1 MEPVSK
7 PVITHLLAK
16 EWWDKAQV
24 PKPTALGTPLRY
36 SSAYACARQQSY
48 AAFEAQPTEPVDE
61 AGAWVMGVGTL
72 IHEALQ
78 ESIGFIYPNAI
89 FEMPTA
95 QGDYLSGSC
104 DAFIPAA
111 DFGTNGKVF
120 GNVLY
125 ELKTMGTFTFDKQ
138 VGWNRMRGEFKYPEG
153 PAQKA
158 IAQAGLNALGVEQR
172 LGETIS
178 YVVLGSI
185 TFEALSVQKADK
197 MGVDGYNRVMAEFW
211 VPREQWEP
219 LAKSELERME
229 ALGELVTNGYLGARE
244 ARDDEGNTTI
254 LDPLG
259 RDWQCAYCSFRTVC
273 KQDGSG
279 IIRITD
285 SNAVPT
291 SQEGN
296 Q

>member
-1 MEPVSK
+1 MEPISN
-7 PVITHLLAK
+7 PIITHLLAK
-16 EWWDKAQV
+16 EWWEKAQT

-48 AAFEAQPTEPVDE
+48 AAFEAKVTEPVDE

-78 ESIGFIYPNAI
+78 EAIGRQFPNAE
-89 FEMPTA
+89 FEVGTA
-95 QGDYLSGSC
+95 HGDYISGSC
-104 DAFIPAA
+104 DAYIPSA
-111 DFGTNGKVF
+111 DLAGI

-125 ELKTMGTFTFDKQ
+125 ELKTMGTYSFDKQ
-138 VGWNRMRGEFKYPEG
+138 VGWNRMRGEYKYPEG

-158 IAQAGLNALGVEQR
+158 ITQAGINALGVEKAR
-172 LGETIS
+172 GVNIT

-185 TFEALSVQKADK
+185 TFEALSVQKAQK
-197 MGVDGYNRVMAEFW
+197 MGVEEYNRVLAEFW
-211 VPREQWEP
+211 IPREEWEP
-219 LAKSELERME
+219 LALAELERMN

-254 LDPLG
+254 LDPMG
-259 RDWQCAYCSFRTVC
+259 RDWQCAYCAYRTVC
-273 KQDGSG
+273 TQDGSG

-291 SQEGN
+291 NQEGN
-296 Q
+296 

>member
-1 MEPVSK
+1 
-7 PVITHLLAK
+7 
-16 EWWDKAQV
+16 
-24 PKPTALGTPLRY
+24 
-36 SSAYACARQQSY
+36 
-48 AAFEAQPTEPVDE
+48 
-61 AGAWVMGVGTL
+61 
-72 IHEALQ
+72 ALQ
-78 ESIGFIYPNAI
+78 ESIGRQFPNAI

-104 DAFIPAA
+104 DAYIPSA
-111 DFGTNGKVF
+111 DLAGI

-211 VPREQWEP
+211 IPREQWEP

-229 ALGELVTNGYLGARE
+229 VLGELVTNGYLGARE

-296 Q
+296 L